1 MTLSRPLVA
10 LAAAWSLWIPQ
21 TEAYSSLPDDLYAY
35 PKYSIGFLNG
45 LPLPNVTAQHWL
57 AHGLKGGEKEFLEQ
71 PWDQNSHGTSRPQI
85 TGGET
90 INSDGPVNS
99 HPVSHRLERMRL
111 GLGKEYLCL
120 VPPPDQGNPS
130 FEDPAP
136 PPSHPSKTWNLL
148 QPLTGKCLYHRQGW
162 FTYSYCHNDH
172 VRQFREMTH
181 GHPHPIQGRIP
192 QEDTEWEAYNL
203 GVSPA
208 AKHKGVNDVSRQ
220 AEAAAANLELQK
232 AADQRYLVQRW
243 GDGTQCDKTG
253 RKRQIEIQFHCSMSS
268 VDQIMF
274 VKEVSVCNYLIVIH
288 TPRICSEPGFKSQR
302 DSVKAAPIR
311 CRHIVPEDTVH
322 FDRTQLESSVPHS
335 VPPALPIL
343 PPAPP
348 IHKDNQGSSGDKKAA
363 GKKSS
368 TLGEDEKQAE
378 FVKVALGALFDAHTQ
393 DRALAGKKIRVD
405 VDGDVH
411 ELDFTDI
418 GLDSV
423 VRGDVPDMNA
433 LQERLAKVLR
443 SAGYDL
449 QGDEWPEESRKGGKG
464 KNDKSK
470 EEAPKREEVRR
481 QEL

>member
-1 MTLSRPLVA
+1 MH
-10 LAAAWSLWIPQ
+10 
-21 TEAYSSLPDDLYAY
+21 
-35 PKYSIGFLNG
+35 K
-45 LPLPNVTAQHWL
+45 
-57 AHGLKGGEKEFLEQ
+57 
-71 PWDQNSHGTSRPQI
+71 
-85 TGGET
+85 
-90 INSDGPVNS
+90 
-99 HPVSHRLERMRL
+99 
-111 GLGKEYLCL
+111 
-120 VPPPDQGNPS
+120 
-130 FEDPAP
+130 
-136 PPSHPSKTWNLL
+136 
-148 QPLTGKCLYHRQGW
+148 GW

-208 AKHKGVNDVSRQ
+208 AKQKSGNDVSRQ
-220 AEAAAANLELQK
+220 AESAAANLELQR

-302 DSVKAAPIR
+302 DSVKTAPIR
-311 CRHIVPEDTVH
+311 CRQVVSEDTVEL
-322 FDRTQLESSVPHS
+322 DRTHFESPVPHS

-343 PPAPP
+343 LPAPP
-348 IHKDNQGSSGDKKAA
+348 VQKDGQGHSGDKKAGSA
-363 GKKSS
+363 GGKKSS

-378 FVKVALGALFDAHTQ
+378 FVKVALGALFNAHTQ
-393 DRALAGKKIRVD
+393 DRALAGKKVRVD

-411 ELDFTDI
+411 ELDFTEV

-423 VRGDVPDMNA
+423 ATGDVPDMNA
-433 LQERLAKVLR
+433 LQERLAKALR
-443 SAGYDL
+443 AAGYDL
-449 QGDEWPEESRKGGKG
+449 QSDEWPEEPRKGGKG
-464 KNDKSK
+464 KSDKRSK
-470 EEAPKREEVRR
+470 EDRKREEVKH
-481 QEL
+481 QDL

>member
-1 MTLSRPLVA
+1 
-10 LAAAWSLWIPQ
+10 
-21 TEAYSSLPDDLYAY
+21 
-35 PKYSIGFLNG
+35 
-45 LPLPNVTAQHWL
+45 
-57 AHGLKGGEKEFLEQ
+57 
-71 PWDQNSHGTSRPQI
+71 
-85 TGGET
+85 
-90 INSDGPVNS
+90 
-99 HPVSHRLERMRL
+99 MRL

-130 FEDPAP
+130 FEDTTP
-136 PPSHPSKTWNLL
+136 PPSHPK
-148 QPLTGKCLYHRQGW
+148 
-162 FTYSYCHNDH
+162 
-172 VRQFREMTH
+172 
-181 GHPHPIQGRIP
+181 GRIP

-208 AKHKGVNDVSRQ
+208 AKQKSGSDVSRQ
-220 AEAAAANLELQK
+220 AESAAANLELQR

-311 CRHIVPEDTVH
+311 CRQVVPEDTVEL
-322 FDRTQLESSVPHS
+322 DRTQAVSPVPHS

-343 PPAPP
+343 LPAPP
-348 IHKDNQGSSGDKKAA
+348 VQKDSQGTSGDKKTGTAG
-363 GKKSS
+363 GKKST

-393 DRALAGKKIRVD
+393 DRALAGKKVRVD
-405 VDGDVH
+405 VDGNVR
-411 ELDFTDI
+411 ELDFTDV

-423 VRGDVPDMNA
+423 ATGDVPDMNA

-443 SAGYDL
+443 EAGYDL
-449 QGDEWPEESRKGGKG
+449 QTDEWPEEPRKGGKG
-464 KNDKSK
+464 KTSK
-470 EEAPKREEVRR
+470 NKEDRKREEVKH
-481 QEL
+481 QDL

>member
-1 MTLSRPLVA
+1 
-10 LAAAWSLWIPQ
+10 
-21 TEAYSSLPDDLYAY
+21 
-35 PKYSIGFLNG
+35 
-45 LPLPNVTAQHWL
+45 
-57 AHGLKGGEKEFLEQ
+57 
-71 PWDQNSHGTSRPQI
+71 
-85 TGGET
+85 
-90 INSDGPVNS
+90 
-99 HPVSHRLERMRL
+99 
-111 GLGKEYLCL
+111 
-120 VPPPDQGNPS
+120 
-130 FEDPAP
+130 
-136 PPSHPSKTWNLL
+136 
-148 QPLTGKCLYHRQGW
+148 
-162 FTYSYCHNDH
+162 
-172 VRQFREMTH
+172 MTH
-181 GHPHPIQGRIP
+181 GHPHPIREHYFNNLVFSFLSVRSVRYSAEGRIP

-203 GVSPA
+203 GVSPT
-208 AKHKGVNDVSRQ
+208 AKQRGGNDVSRQ
-220 AEAAAANLELQK
+220 AEAAAANLELQR

-311 CRHIVPEDTVH
+311 CRHIVPEDTVE
-322 FDRTQLESSVPHS
+322 FDRTQFESPVPHS
-335 VPPALPIL
+335 IAPALPIL
-343 PPAPP
+343 PAAPP
-348 IHKDNQGSSGDKKAA
+348 IQKDYQGSAGDKKVG
-363 GKKSS
+363 GKKGS
-368 TLGEDEKQAE
+368 TLGENEKQAE

-405 VDGDVH
+405 VDGDIQ

-423 VRGDVPDMNA
+423 AVGDVPNMDA

-443 SAGYDL
+443 SAGYDV

-464 KNDKSK
+464 KK
-470 EEAPKREEVRR
+470 EKNKEGTPKREEVNH

>member
-1 MTLSRPLVA
+1 
-10 LAAAWSLWIPQ
+10 
-21 TEAYSSLPDDLYAY
+21 
-35 PKYSIGFLNG
+35 
-45 LPLPNVTAQHWL
+45 
-57 AHGLKGGEKEFLEQ
+57 
-71 PWDQNSHGTSRPQI
+71 
-85 TGGET
+85 
-90 INSDGPVNS
+90 
-99 HPVSHRLERMRL
+99 
-111 GLGKEYLCL
+111 
-120 VPPPDQGNPS
+120 
-130 FEDPAP
+130 
-136 PPSHPSKTWNLL
+136 
-148 QPLTGKCLYHRQGW
+148 
-162 FTYSYCHNDH
+162 
-172 VRQFREMTH
+172 MTH
-181 GHPHPIQGRIP
+181 GHPHPIREYYFINLTFSFLSVRSARYSAEGRIP

-208 AKHKGVNDVSRQ
+208 AKQKGGNDVSRQ
-220 AEAAAANLELQK
+220 AEATAANLELQR

-253 RKRQIEIQFHCSMSS
+253 RKRQIEI
-268 VDQIMF
+268 QIMF

-311 CRHIVPEDTVH
+311 CRHIVPEDTVE
-322 FDRTQLESSVPHS
+322 FDHTRFESPVPHS

-343 PPAPP
+343 PAAPP
-348 IHKDNQGSSGDKKAA
+348 VHKDNQGSNADKKAG

-368 TLGEDEKQAE
+368 TLGENEKQTE

-405 VDGDVH
+405 VDGDIH
-411 ELDFTDI
+411 ELDFTEI

-423 VRGDVPDMNA
+423 VGGDVPDMNA

-443 SAGYDL
+443 SAGYDV
-449 QGDEWPEESRKGGKG
+449 QDDEWPEESRKGGKG

-470 EEAPKREEVRR
+470 PETPKREEVNH

>member
-1 MTLSRPLVA
+1 MTLSRSLVA
-10 LAAAWSLWIPQ
+10 LAVAGSLWIQ
-21 TEAYSSLPDDLYAY
+21 TEAYSSLPEDIYAY

-57 AHGLKGGEKEFLEQ
+57 AQGLKGGEKEFLEQ

-90 INSDGPVNS
+90 INSDGPANS
-99 HPVSHRLERMRL
+99 HAASHRLERMRL
-111 GLGKEYLCL
+111 GPGKEYLCL

-130 FEDPAP
+130 FEDSAP

-148 QPLTGKCLYHRQGW
+148 QPLTGKCLY
-162 FTYSYCHNDH
+162 
-172 VRQFREMTH
+172 
-181 GHPHPIQGRIP
+181 
-192 QEDTEWEAYNL
+192 WEAYNL

-208 AKHKGVNDVSRQ
+208 AKQKSGNDVGRQ
-220 AEAAAANLELQK
+220 AESVAANLELQK

-243 GDGTQCDKTG
+243 RDGTQCDKTG

-311 CRHIVPEDTVH
+311 CRHIVPEETVE
-322 FDRTQLESSVPHS
+322 FDRTQLESPVPRS

-348 IHKDNQGSSGDKKAA
+348 VQRDNQGSGDKKAE
-363 GKKSS
+363 KKS
-368 TLGEDEKQAE
+368 TLGENEKQNE

-411 ELDFTDI
+411 ELDFTNI
-418 GLDSV
+418 GLDSIV
-423 VRGDVPDMNA
+423 VGDVPDMDA

-443 SAGYDL
+443 SAGYDV
-449 QGDEWPEESRKGGKG
+449 QGDEWPEEPRKGGKG

-470 EEAPKREEVRR
+470 EETPKREEVNH

>member
-1 MTLSRPLVA
+1 MTMSRPLVA
-10 LAAAWSLWIPQ
+10 LAVAWTLWIRQ
-21 TEAYSSLPDDLYAY
+21 TEAYSSLPEDLYAY

-57 AHGLKGGEKEFLEQ
+57 DGLKGGEKEFLEQ

-90 INSDGPVNS
+90 INSDGPANS
-99 HPVSHRLERMRL
+99 RPTSHRLEHMRL

-130 FEDPAP
+130 FEDSAP

-208 AKHKGVNDVSRQ
+208 SKQKGGNDVSRQ
-220 AEAAAANLELQK
+220 AEAAAVNLELQR

-274 VKEVSVCNYLIVIH
+274 VKEVSVCSYLIVIH

-311 CRHIVPEDTVH
+311 CRHIVPEDTAE
-322 FDRTQLESSVPHS
+322 FDRTRLESPVPHS
-335 VPPALPIL
+335 IPPALPIL
-343 PPAPP
+343 PAAPP
-348 IHKDNQGSSGDKKAA
+348 VQKGTQGGGGDKKAG

-368 TLGEDEKQAE
+368 TLGENEKQTE

-405 VDGDVH
+405 VDGDIH
-411 ELDFTDI
+411 ELDFTNL

-423 VRGDVPDMNA
+423 VVGDVPDMNA

-443 SAGYDL
+443 TAGYDV
-449 QGDEWPEESRKGGKG
+449 QGDEWPEEPRKGWQG
-464 KNDKSK
+464 
-470 EEAPKREEVRR
+470 
-481 QEL
+481 QE

>member
-1 MTLSRPLVA
+1 
-10 LAAAWSLWIPQ
+10 
-21 TEAYSSLPDDLYAY
+21 
-35 PKYSIGFLNG
+35 
-45 LPLPNVTAQHWL
+45 
-57 AHGLKGGEKEFLEQ
+57 
-71 PWDQNSHGTSRPQI
+71 
-85 TGGET
+85 
-90 INSDGPVNS
+90 
-99 HPVSHRLERMRL
+99 
-111 GLGKEYLCL
+111 
-120 VPPPDQGNPS
+120 
-130 FEDPAP
+130 
-136 PPSHPSKTWNLL
+136 
-148 QPLTGKCLYHRQGW
+148 
-162 FTYSYCHNDH
+162 
-172 VRQFREMTH
+172 MTH
-181 GHPHPIQGRIP
+181 GHPHPIREHYFINLTFSFLSVWSVRYSVEGRIP

-208 AKHKGVNDVSRQ
+208 SKQKGGNDVSRQAEAAAVNLELQRAADQRYLVQRWGDGTQCDKTGRKRQIEIQWEAYNLGVSPTAKQKGGNDVSRQ
-220 AEAAAANLELQK
+220 AEAAAANLELQR

-274 VKEVSVCNYLIVIH
+274 VKEVSVCSYLIVIH

-311 CRHIVPEDTVH
+311 CRHIVPEDTAE
-322 FDRTQLESSVPHS
+322 FDRTQFESPVPHS
-335 VPPALPIL
+335 IPPALPIL
-343 PPAPP
+343 PAAPP
-348 IHKDNQGSSGDKKAA
+348 VQKGTQGGSGDKKAG

-368 TLGEDEKQAE
+368 TLGENEKQTE

-405 VDGDVH
+405 VDGDIH
-411 ELDFTDI
+411 ELDFTNL

-423 VRGDVPDMNA
+423 VVGDVPDMNA

-443 SAGYDL
+443 TAGYDV
-449 QGDEWPEESRKGGKG
+449 QGDEWPEEPRKGGKG

-470 EEAPKREEVRR
+470 EETLKREEVNH